1 VIFTETA
8 LHGAWLIKPE
18 PIEDERGHF
27 ARVFCMREFLD
38 HGLNTTWV
46 QCNTSFNRIKG
57 TVRGMHFQVDPGSEI
72 KTVSCMR
79 GEIHDVIVDL
89 RADSPSRGQW
99 YACRL
104 TEENQHVLYIPEGCA
119 HGFQTLTDKA
129 SVFYQMSQ
137 FHLPECA
144 RGVRWDDPAFNI
156 QWPVAVASISTRD
169 MRFPLFVP

>member
-1 VIFTETA
+1 MIFTETA
-8 LHGAWLIKPE
+8 LDGAYLIKPE

-27 ARVFCMREFLD
+27 ARVFCKNEFLE

-57 TVRGMHFQVDPGSEI
+57 TVRGMHFQVAPGAET

-79 GEIHDVIVDL
+79 GEIYDVIVDL
-89 RADSPSRGQW
+89 RDDSPSRGQW
-99 YACRL
+99 YGCRL
-104 TEENQHVLYIPEGCA
+104 SEDNQHVLYIPEGCA

-137 FHLPECA
+137 FYVPECA

-156 QWPVAVASISTRD
+156 RWPLAVASISARD
-169 MRFPLFVP
+169 LGFPSFVP